1 MAKPR
6 SGWAQAVAIGVT
18 FPALIVFGYYLG
30 KWIGPSLGM
39 GEGAA
44 IAGAALGAVGAF
56 IELFRWATRRDV
68 E

>member
-1 MAKPR
+1 MAK
-6 SGWAQAVAIGVT
+6 SGWAHAVAIGVT
-18 FPALIVFGYYLG
+18 FPALIAFGYFLG
-30 KWIGPSLGM
+30 KWVGRALGM

-56 IELFRWATRRDV
+56 IELFRWATRQDV